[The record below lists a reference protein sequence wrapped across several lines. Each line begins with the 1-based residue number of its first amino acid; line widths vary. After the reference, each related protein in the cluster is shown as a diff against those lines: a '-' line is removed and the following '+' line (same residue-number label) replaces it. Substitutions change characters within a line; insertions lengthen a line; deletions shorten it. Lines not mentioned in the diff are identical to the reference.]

1 MATPTDR
8 LGLAR
13 PDDGSEDWG
22 QGYRDAMTTLD
33 SHPGVRVV
41 EAVADVA
48 TPWVGQQVYE
58 TGLGRTCMWTG
69 SVWEP
74 VRTGTDPTPPAQAYT
89 HSQAIPSNHW
99 VIDHPLTFQPNI
111 TVLDSTGREVDGEVL
126 FSPGRVEVFF
136 NATFAGS
143 ALLS

>member
-8 LGLAR
+8 LDLAR
-13 PDDGSEDWG
+13 PEDGSEDWG

-33 SHPGVRVV
+33 AHPGVRVV
-41 EAVADVA
+41 GVLTEVVS
-48 TPWVGQQVYE
+48 PWEGQVVYE

-69 SVWEP
+69 AAWEP
-74 VRTGTDPTPPAQAYT
+74 VRTGTDPVPPA
-89 HSQAIPSNHW
+89 IPANHW
-99 VIDHPLTFQPNI
+99 VIDHPLAFQPNI

-136 NATFAGS
+136 NAVFAGS